1 MCIEQQR
8 VSSLF
13 HDDWNQTYAAF
24 RLECETY
31 PTDSRGGYYTK
42 KEFVHFQ
49 EEAAERFV
57 EIIPEIDIPA
67 IRLPSVITNRN

>member
-1 MCIEQQR
+1 MTIGI
-8 VSSLF
+8 
-13 HDDWNQTYAAF
+13 

-31 PTDSRGGYYTK
+31 PGLTARDGYYTK

-67 IRLPSVITNRN
+67 PFACLQSLQTGIRQQGIWHGSFGFI